1 MMSDTL
7 PQVECSGDAYEMGRQ
22 QGEALR
28 ENIVAAIDAVGELEA
43 FRLMKPKWMPMA
55 WFRRLAERKAQQFMQ
70 AAFQAGPQ
78 DFGQR
83 FIGICEGANLPQTK
97 LALCCLLEAVMSD
110 LTRSSQ
116 QRPNGLQAGCSAI
129 AVTGVASKDGE
140 ARVMHNFDHVPLV
153 QQFFVVR
160 RTTPT
165 GKLRSVEFTLS
176 PLLGA
181 VDGVNEAGLGVTCNY
196 AYVTDAMTTG
206 PTITMLISRVL
217 AEARNVHEA
226 IQIIK
231 GQPRVGGGLLMLADA
246 SGEIASI
253 EVSNTRVEVRM
264 PSDGVVFHTNRLQC
278 GTMVPL
284 EIAADACY
292 DKRAPTLLR
301 GKRVHDSANMRADAI
316 RRAVKGRGP
325 MSLDDMREIL
335 SDHGQGQSCNSV
347 CMHGGYWSTVACTQ
361 LLPRQQRLRV
371 AFSNTCQAKLQEF
384 EV

>member
-1 MMSDTL
+1 MIDTL
-7 PQVECSGDAYEMGRQ
+7 PQVECCGDAREMGRQ

-28 ENIVAAIDAVGELEA
+28 ENVGAAMDAVGELEA
-43 FRLMKPKWMPMA
+43 FRMMKPGWLPMS
-55 WFRRLAERKAQQFMQ
+55 WFRRMAERKAQQFMQ

-83 FIGICEGANLPQTK
+83 FIGICEGANLPQPK
-97 LALCCLLEAVMSD
+97 VALCCLLEAVMSD

-129 AVTGVASKDGE
+129 AVTGMASLNGE
-140 ARVMHNFDHVPLV
+140 ARVMHNFDHVPSV

-160 RTTPT
+160 RSKPT

-196 AYVTDAMTTG
+196 AYVTDAMTAG

-217 AEARNVHEA
+217 GEAKSVTVA

-231 GQPRVGGGLLMLADA
+231 DQARVGGGLLMLADA

-264 PSDGVVFHTNRLQC
+264 PSDGVVFHPQ
-278 GTMVPL
+278 
-284 EIAADACY
+284 
-292 DKRAPTLLR
+292 
-301 GKRVHDSANMRADAI
+301 
-316 RRAVKGRGP
+316 
-325 MSLDDMREIL
+325 
-335 SDHGQGQSCNSV
+335 
-347 CMHGGYWSTVACTQ
+347 
-361 LLPRQQRLRV
+361 
-371 AFSNTCQAKLQEF
+371 
-384 EV
+384 